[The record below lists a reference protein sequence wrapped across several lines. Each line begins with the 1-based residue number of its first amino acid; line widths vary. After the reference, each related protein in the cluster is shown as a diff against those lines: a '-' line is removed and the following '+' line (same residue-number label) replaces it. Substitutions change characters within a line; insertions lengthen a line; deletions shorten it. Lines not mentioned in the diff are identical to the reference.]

1 MMGEMIRVL
10 IADDHPLVRC
20 GIRETLHV
28 ADDIVFVGEASR
40 GDETQRLCRE
50 LRPDVL
56 LLDLQMPGPHADEII
71 NSLHTDCPLIRVL
84 ILTAYDDEVY
94 IRRMLTVG
102 VAGYVLKDEVADV
115 IVTAIR
121 AVMQG
126 GMWLSR
132 RVSDALVA
140 QRPSHSRE
148 TAPHFTE
155 RERSVLR
162 LVAQGLAEKEIAY
175 AEGRS
180 LRTIQRIVAVLE
192 TKLEAPNLA
201 VLTLKASRLGLLD
214 E

>member
-1 MMGEMIRVL
+1 METIRIL
-10 IADDHPLVRC
+10 IADDHPLVRS
-20 GIRETLHV
+20 GIRETLRA
-28 ADDIVFVGEASR
+28 ADGIVLVGEASR
-40 GDETQRLCRE
+40 GDEAERLCRE

-56 LLDLQMPGPHADEII
+56 LLDLQMPGPRADEIV
-71 NSLHTDCPLIRVL
+71 NDLHVDCPLTRIL

-94 IRRMLTVG
+94 VRRMLAAG
-102 VAGYVLKDEVADV
+102 AMGYVLKDEVADV
-115 IVTAIR
+115 IITAIR
-121 AVMQG
+121 TVMQG
-126 GMWLSR
+126 GIWLSR
-132 RVSDALVA
+132 RVSDVLTV
-140 QRPSHSRE
+140 QRPSHSQE

-162 LVAQGLAEKEIAY
+162 LVAQGLAEKEIAH

-180 LRTIQRIVAVLE
+180 LRTIQRIVTILE

>member
-1 MMGEMIRVL
+1 METIRVL

-20 GIRETLHV
+20 GVRETLRAV
-28 ADDIVFVGEASR
+28 DDIDLVGEASR
-40 GDETQRLCRE
+40 GDEAQRLCRD
-50 LRPDVL
+50 LRPNVL
-56 LLDLQMPGPHADEII
+56 LLDLQMPGATAVETVAYVQERSPM
-71 NSLHTDCPLIRVL
+71 TRVI

-94 IRRMLTVG
+94 VRRILAAG
-102 VAGYVLKDEVADV
+102 VMGYVLKDEVADA

-121 AVMQG
+121 TVMQG

-132 RVSDALVA
+132 RISDTFTAR
-140 QRPSHSRE
+140 RPSHAQD

-162 LVAQGLAEKEIAY
+162 LVAEGLAEKEIAH

-180 LRTIQRIVAVLE
+180 LRTIQRIVTILE

>member
-1 MMGEMIRVL
+1 METIRVL

-20 GIRETLHV
+20 GIRETLRAAHG
-28 ADDIVFVGEASR
+28 IVLVGEASQ
-40 GDETQRLCRE
+40 GDEAERLCRE

-56 LLDLQMPGPHADEII
+56 LLDLQMPGPRADEIV
-71 NSLHTDCPLIRVL
+71 NDLHVDCPLTRVL

-94 IRRMLTVG
+94 VRRMLAAG
-102 VAGYVLKDEVADV
+102 AMGYVLKDEAADV
-115 IVTAIR
+115 IITAIQT
-121 AVMQG
+121 VMQG
-126 GMWLSR
+126 GTWLSR
-132 RVSDALVA
+132 RVSDILTA

-162 LVAQGLAEKEIAY
+162 LVAQGLAEKEIAH

-180 LRTIQRIVAVLE
+180 LRTIQRIVTILE

-201 VLTLKASRLGLLD
+201 ALTLKASRLGLLD